1 MQFTVGHNGPGFEAA
16 SSSHSMTGRCFMS
29 SDVCL
34 GSYGDVNAKVS
45 DLPEAL
51 ADALT
56 GNGRL
61 VQEA

>member
-1 MQFTVGHNGPGFEAA
+1 
-16 SSSHSMTGRCFMS
+16 MS